1 MEIWETVR
9 EILGKSRPARLM
21 TLGIFPIVTGGGGL
35 EIAHALN
42 ADQTVPA
49 LLLVFGILSFISG
62 FADYAEGSGK
72 TRRRKSRR

>member
-21 TLGIFPIVTGGGGL
+21 TLGIFLIITGGGGL
-35 EIAHALN
+35 EIARALN

-49 LLLVFGILSFISG
+49 LLLAFGILSFVVG
-62 FADYAEGSGK
+62 FGDYL
-72 TRRRKSRR
+72 KSK

>member
-21 TLGIFPIVTGGGGL
+21 TLGIFLIVTGGGGL
-35 EIAHALN
+35 GIARALN

-49 LLLVFGILSFISG
+49 LLLVFGILSFITG
-62 FADYAEGSGK
+62 FGDYLEGGK
-72 TRRRKSRR
+72 KRRRKSRQ